1 MDLMLMITKKMIGE
15 ALQKFIENYDENK
28 AYLKS
33 QSELR
38 ADCEARHRR
47 LEELKKQTLTSENN
61 FDCNGCA

>member
-1 MDLMLMITKKMIGE
+1 MKKTNLIGQ
-15 ALQKFIENYDENK
+15 AIQRLILGGGSYV

-38 ADCEARHRR
+38 ADCEARHKRI
-47 LEELKKQTLTSENN
+47 EDVKKQALTNENN